1 MSRRRLLLQR
11 SVWILLKQSWIVF
24 EKDFRLEFRTKYALN
39 AIAMFAVITLTAV
52 SFSIGPTRLAP
63 EVLAPLVWI
72 ILFFAS
78 MAGLSHVFVR
88 EEEQQTA
95 DTLRLLLPPN
105 AIWLGKWF
113 FNVVLIY
120 GLELIVIPMF
130 FLMMNAN
137 LANPA
142 IFFSILFM
150 GSLSLASVAT
160 IIAAIISLA
169 SSRGA
174 LFAVLAFPIALPVL
188 IPAINSTKLAFEN
201 SIFSDCLS
209 DLQVL
214 FSFTVIIVTASL
226 LLFEFVWRK

>member
-1 MSRRRLLLQR
+1 MAGSAWL
-11 SVWILLKQSWIVF
+11 LLKQSWIAF
-24 EKDFRLEFRTKYALN
+24 EKDFRLEFRTRYALN

-52 SFSIGPTRLAP
+52 SFSIGPTRLDAQ
-63 EVLAPLVWI
+63 VIAPLVWI

-88 EEEQQTA
+88 EEEQQTG

-105 AIWLGKWF
+105 AVLLGKWL

-120 GLELIVIPMF
+120 GLELIIIPLF
-130 FLMMNAN
+130 FLMMNVQ
-137 LANPA
+137 LENPA
-142 IFFSILFM
+142 IFFTILFI
-150 GSLSLASVAT
+150 GSLALASVAT

-188 IPAINSTKLAFEN
+188 IPAINSTKLAFVR
-201 SIFSDCLS
+201 STFSDCLA
-209 DLQVL
+209 DFQVL
-214 FSFTVIIVTASL
+214 ISFTVIIITASL
-226 LLFEFVWRK
+226 LLFEFVWKK

>member
-1 MSRRRLLLQR
+1 MPG
-11 SVWILLKQSWIVF
+11 SVWLLLKQSWIAF
-24 EKDFRLEFRTKYALN
+24 EKDFRLEFRTRYALN

-52 SFSIGPTRLAP
+52 SFSIGPTRLDAQ
-63 EVLAPLVWI
+63 VIAPLVWI

-105 AIWLGKWF
+105 AVLLGKWL

-120 GLELIVIPMF
+120 GLELIIIPLF
-130 FLMMNAN
+130 FIMMSVK
-137 LANPA
+137 LENPA
-142 IFFSILFM
+142 IFFTILFI
-150 GSLSLASVAT
+150 GSLALASVAT

-188 IPAINSTKLAFEN
+188 IPAINSTKLAFVR
-201 SIFSDCLS
+201 STFSDCLA
-209 DLQVL
+209 DFQVL
-214 FSFTVIIVTASL
+214 ISFTVIIITASL
-226 LLFEFVWRK
+226 LLFEFVWKK